1 MSNSCNPPSAIA
13 MLKRLRGAA
22 TPLPLAGLFLILVS
36 VSVIALGGGT
46 RPAEAEAQDD
56 SCKIGNPPTVRA
68 ASRTPA
74 AITGYEVTF
83 TIPCDLPSNADSI
96 VMVLHEDIGVP
107 RGINPFAVRIRHSS
121 NGTNGSLIPAVDV
134 SLKDQDDPRR
144 PTTITIIL
152 GVNPNNGTNGIS
164 PGDEVTVTFDKAAG
178 ISNPTEGG
186 AFSWKVGVNTDDNL
200 VDAEHPKQ
208 EVIDA
213 FTEASTDDATV
224 GLLVD
229 WEIQS
234 SHEKVHRG
242 EEVTVIGRGYKNG
255 TTLTF
260 WRDENFDGVRDRDEE
275 MLCQVNVENNDI
287 GYCTFTVNK
296 PPFAGI
302 FGECKTVAVTKNAD
316 GSKDYAAA
324 RKAADNANC
333 NFINGVDGLNHT
345 SIWVREESKAKEGVF
360 TLNDLPQVLE
370 LEGYLAA
377 EVGASR
383 RLSVQMQD
391 FPEGTLT
398 ALDIGGVPIK
408 LNTLRDTKV
417 PVSGSLYFTVDLPG
431 GVRRG
436 YQSLRVVVTRKD
448 KDDTEPK
455 YEVQTVLWVEPDA
468 IVTALPDQALPNQRL
483 HLEGRGFLVE
493 GNQDEIASISIG
505 GHYLDLSRVNG
516 GEGPA
521 PIDRHGNWRG
531 FVDLPINAATTTPG
545 TKELRIVDRQGRG
558 GTVEVTI
565 PPREV
570 TVAPIWGRP
579 GSIVTVIGKGFP
591 SRNDNGSNVNLQIRY
606 QSSVGYAVASAE
618 ADGSGNFSGEIR
630 VPLRTPA
637 PSSNFVT
644 VTFDDDD
651 GTRVITTARHEVPGA
666 AITVNPEAGPPGTP
680 VSLAGQG
687 FRKFTKVNSATIGAL
702 DVTPGGTV
710 TTDANGDFSLTFL
723 APGVGVGSQ
732 TVRVTVAG
740 VTASAPFHLSPSG
753 VAAGTPVPVAEALER
768 LGDKLLRVFHFNND
782 SKVWT
787 FYDPELAENENTQH
801 VMITGETYLVLVR
814 ETVGAILNGQTRQ
827 LTCHQ
832 GNCWN
837 QIIW

>member
-1 MSNSCNPPSAIA
+1 MSKSCNPPSAIA

-46 RPAEAEAQDD
+46 RPAEAEAEAQDD
-56 SCKIGNPPTVRA
+56 SCKIGNPTTVRA

-83 TIPCDLPSNADSI
+83 TTPCDLASNADSI

-107 RGINPFAVRIRHSS
+107 RAINPLQVRIRYVSGSGSGNYGGGIASS
-121 NGTNGSLIPAVDV
+121 VHLNNQG
-134 SLKDQDDPRR
+134 DPRR
-144 PTTITIIL
+144 PTTLTIDPAVQNVDNTSRNI
-152 GVNPNNGTNGIS
+152 P
-164 PGDEVTVTFDKAAG
+164 PGATVTVTFNKAAG

-186 AFSWKVGVNTDDNL
+186 AFSWKVYTSKNTTPVPAQHPEQKVLDAFPA
-200 VDAEHPKQ
+200 VDAGANHNEKGLL
-208 EVIDA
+208 
-213 FTEASTDDATV
+213 

-229 WEIQS
+229 WEIQL

-260 WRDENFDGVRDRDEE
+260 WRDENFDGVRDRYEE
-275 MLCQVNVENNDI
+275 MLCQVNVEKNDI

-296 PPFAGI
+296 PPFKGT
-302 FGECKTVAVTKNAD
+302 FGKCVTETGANN
-316 GSKDYAAA
+316 
-324 RKAADNANC
+324 RKAADDADC

-345 SIWVREESKAKEGVF
+345 TIWIREGADNEAYE
-360 TLNDLPQVLE
+360 LDHLPQVLE
-370 LEGYLAA
+370 LEGYVAA

-391 FPEGTLT
+391 FPEGNLT
-398 ALDIGGVPIK
+398 VLEIGGVSIDPK
-408 LNTLRDTKV
+408 TLRNRMI
-417 PVSGSLYFTVDLPG
+417 PASGSLHFTVDLPG

-436 YQSLRVVVTRKD
+436 YQSLRVEVTWKD
-448 KDDTEPK
+448 TDDTERK

-468 IVTALPDQALPNQRL
+468 IVTALPDQVLPNQRI
-483 HLEGRGFLVE
+483 HLKGRGFLVKD
-493 GNQDEIASISIG
+493 GSGAVASINIS
-505 GHYLDLSRVNG
+505 GHFLDLSGVNG
-516 GEGPA
+516 GAGPA

-531 FVDLPINAATTTPG
+531 YVDLPINAATTTPG
-545 TKELRIVDRQGRG
+545 TKELRIVDGQGRG

-579 GSIVTVIGKGFP
+579 GSIVTVTGKGFP
-591 SRNDNGSNVNLQIRY
+591 SRNDNGSNVNLRIRY

-630 VPLRTPA
+630 LPLRTPA

-666 AITVNPEAGPPGTP
+666 AITVNPEAGPSGTP

-753 VAAGTPVPVAEALER
+753 VAAGTPVPVAEALEG

-787 FYDPELAENENTQH
+787 FYDPELAEDENTQH